1 MEYIFLIVIAVA
13 MGFWCRILAE
23 RKGRNVDLAFVLG
36 FLFGLLGVLGYY
48 LISTTRDKKIR
59 DAKDLLAKR

>member
-1 MEYIFLIVIAVA
+1 MEYIFLIVVGVA

-48 LISTTRDKKIR
+48 LISTTLNKKIK
-59 DAKDLLAKR
+59 DAKDLLAK